1 MQEYSR
7 IAGVEW
13 GVLDT
18 GLNRPSGIALDG
30 DQLFVSEYG
39 NGQIVAYDL
48 NSNGKGAVE
57 AGSIQTSASSIM
69 GLEIGPNGHLYYVDN
84 VQDEVVRID
93 PYTDQDGDGV
103 VDVDDNCPLVAN
115 AQQLD
120 HDVDLSLI
128 HI

>member
-1 MQEYSR
+1 LEEYSR

-48 NSNGKGAVE
+48 SSNGKSGSE
-57 AGSIQTSASSIM
+57 AGSIQTTASSIM

-84 VQDEVVRID
+84 GQDEIVRID
-93 PYTDQDGDGV
+93 PYTDEDGDGV
-103 VDVDDNCPLVAN
+103 VDVEDNCPLVAN
-115 AQQLD
+115 
-120 HDVDLSLI
+120 
-128 HI
+128 